1 MIRKILAALLIVFA
15 LSACAGGSSNVLTGT
30 WKLVSYGEAASLT
43 GPIPGVDTY
52 ITFNE
57 DGSVGGNVGC
67 NSLGGKYQVSG
78 DRIVFSGMFSTAMAC
93 EEPLMTQEAAVFGLL
108 NGETTFTYEETN
120 ATLVILSADQQHAVA
135 LQK

>member
-1 MIRKILAALLIVFA
+1 MRKILAVLLIVFG
-15 LSACAGGSSNVLTGT
+15 LSACADDTSDVLSGT
-30 WKLVSYGEAASLT
+30 WKLVSYGEASSLT

-52 ITFNE
+52 ITFNA

-93 EEPLMTQEAAVFGLL
+93 EQPLMTQETAVFGLL

-120 ATLVILSADQQHAVA
+120 ATLVILSPDKQHASA
-135 LQK
+135 LQKK